1 MASFFLVARGEIL
14 KLSRSSFS
22 PQLLRYSAGVA
33 ICAGVA
39 TLLWAG
45 HQLRLEM
52 QQDTQRAMQMLAGG
66 RNVGANRLQ
75 VPMLRR
81 ASFPKVAQ
89 QQRSMAAAAD
99 QALGALDV
107 SKLKFKGQNVI
118 LSFVGMMPSSNHDI
132 NNYIVFG
139 VRQKLV
145 AAGAGNVLVSYPSTT
160 YQLGQSQ
167 PEAGVVSELDNVL
180 ALARDTQLSAGAV
193 KGADP
198 VFLKIKQAGVDT
210 YDRSAFTPTFY
221 IRAFLLSMLALLGV
235 AALSYALIERRWPQR
250 RRLNAVVS
258 TGIAL
263 LSGLNL
269 LIWIFYSANPNL
281 PSFKVVSAVS
291 LSLAAFVDGQ
301 LREIQASGSD
311 AIVVGGPQ
319 VDDPAPIGGVQIY
332 APAEGG
338 VVRIIPPL
346 PVP

>member
-1 MASFFLVARGEIL
+1 MASRAAHCGSLATAV
-14 KLSRSSFS
+14 
-22 PQLLRYSAGVA
+22 VA

-99 QALGALDV
+99 QALGALDL
-107 SKLKFKGQNVI
+107 SRLKFKGRNVI

-145 AAGAGNVLVSYPSTT
+145 AAGADNVLVSYPSTT

-167 PEAGVVSELDNVL
+167 AEAGVVSELDNVL
-180 ALARDTQLSAGAV
+180 ALVRDTQLSAGAV

-210 YDRSAFTPTFY
+210 YDRSAFTPAFY
-221 IRAFLLSMLALLGV
+221 IRAFVVSMLALLGV
-235 AALSYALIERRWPQR
+235 AGAAQWLEPVDLDFLFRQSKPAEFQGRLSGVLVPSRVCRWAVAGGPGQWQR
-250 RRLNAVVS
+250 RHCGGR
-258 TGIAL
+258 
-263 LSGLNL
+263 
-269 LIWIFYSANPNL
+269 
-281 PSFKVVSAVS
+281 
-291 LSLAAFVDGQ
+291 
-301 LREIQASGSD
+301 ASG
-311 AIVVGGPQ
+311 G
-319 VDDPAPIGGVQIY
+319 
-332 APAEGG
+332 
-338 VVRIIPPL
+338 
-346 PVP
+346 